1 VAAPKKYS
9 DELRAEAVL
18 RYREAN
24 PRPTIAQLARELG
37 VHPEALRTWVRR
49 DEADRAEQA
58 DQAGPGPAGGLQEEL
73 ARLRKENAELRRT
86 NEILKAAAALFA
98 AELDPTRRRPP

>member
-1 VAAPKKYS
+1 MAAPKKYS
-9 DELRAEAVL
+9 DEVRAEAVL

-24 PRPTIAQLARELG
+24 PRPTIAQLARELS

-58 DQAGPGPAGGLQEEL
+58 DPAPAEGLQEEL
-73 ARLRKENAELRRT
+73 QRLRKENAELRRT

-98 AELDPTRRRPP
+98 AELDPTRRRPQ